1 MATESRV
8 EPETLNRWD
17 WLVLVVAGVSLML
30 VLLETFLT
38 LSAET
43 LHGLILVDH
52 VACGVFLVDIVVR
65 WRREGWRARYWRWG
79 WLDVL
84 ASIPL
89 DPAFRVFQAARI
101 YRVVRALRALRRLQ
115 VVAGGSSLSEELLA
129 LPGIATLLVIFCTN
143 LVLEVEQAA
152 PGSHIKDH
160 GDAIWWALST
170 VTTVGYGDVY
180 PVTHEGRIIGGVLM
194 FVGIALFG
202 AMSALVT
209 SKLIRPQE
217 QRDHAAYRQELRSLH
232 AEIRELREELR
243 RRDHKAN

>member
-1 MATESRV
+1 MSNPHRT

-17 WLVLVVAGVSLML
+17 WLVLVVAGLSLIL

-43 LHGLILVDH
+43 MHGLIIVDH
-52 VACGVFLVDIVVR
+52 IACAVFLIDILVR
-65 WRREGWRARYWRWG
+65 WRRQGWGVRYWRWG

-89 DPAFRVFQAARI
+89 DTAFRFFQAARI
-101 YRVVRALRALRRLQ
+101 YRVIRAIRALRRLQ
-115 VVAGGSSLSEELLA
+115 VVAGEGTLTESLLA
-129 LPGIATLLVIFCTN
+129 LPGIATLLVLFCTN
-143 LVLEVEQAA
+143 LVLEVEQGA
-152 PGSHIKDH
+152 PGSHIQDH

-180 PVTHEGRIIGGVLM
+180 PITQEGRIIGGVLM

-202 AMSALVT
+202 SMSALIT

-217 QRDHAAYRQELRSLH
+217 QRDHAAYREELKQLH
-232 AEIRELREELR
+232 ADVRELRDALR
-243 RRDHKAN
+243 RRDRH

>member
-1 MATESRV
+1 MCADHHT

-17 WLVLVVAGVSLML
+17 WLVLVVAGLSLML

-38 LSAET
+38 LSSDT
-43 LHGLILVDH
+43 VRGLIVVDRI
-52 VACGVFLVDIVVR
+52 ACAVFLADILVR
-65 WRREGWRARYWRWG
+65 WRRQRWSVRYWRWG

-84 ASIPL
+84 ASVPL

-115 VVAGGSSLSEELLA
+115 VVAGGSSLNEELLA

-180 PVTHEGRIIGGVLM
+180 PVTHEGRIIGGFLM

-202 AMSALVT
+202 SMSALIT

-217 QRDHAAYRQELRSLH
+217 QRDHAAYREELRKLH
-232 AEIRELREELR
+232 TDVRELREDLR
-243 RRDHKAN
+243 RRDRG

>member
-1 MATESRV
+1 MST
-8 EPETLNRWD
+8 WD
-17 WLVLVVAGVSLML
+17 WLVLVVAGLSLTL

-43 LHGLILVDH
+43 LHGLVIVDH
-52 VACGVFLVDIVVR
+52 VACGVFLVDILVR
-65 WRREGWRARYWRWG
+65 WRRQGWGARYWRWG

-89 DPAFRVFQAARI
+89 DTAFRIFQAARI
-101 YRVVRALRALRRLQ
+101 YRVIRAIRALRRLQ
-115 VVAGGSSLSEELLA
+115 VVAGEGSLTEGLLA
-129 LPGIATLLVIFCTN
+129 LPGIASLLVLFCTN
-143 LVLEVEQAA
+143 LVLEVEQGA

-180 PVTHEGRIIGGVLM
+180 PVTSEGRIIGGVLM
-194 FVGIALFG
+194 FVDIALFG
-202 AMSALVT
+202 SMSALIT

-217 QRDHAAYRQELRSLH
+217 QRDHATYREELQRLH
-232 AEIRELREELR
+232 ADVRELRDELR
-243 RRDHKAN
+243 RRDRG